1 MKRESFFTWK
11 GMLLWSNHFYG
22 IAAGLLCIETTLTL
36 LKKPP
41 SFYLV
46 AFIYLSTVIYYT
58 YAYFDEIKT
67 GIYNERSQWYLQNKK
82 YLKIRQ
88 LILIIVCF
96 YLAVFKLHLIQIFFS
111 LTIGLQLIL
120 LFTSLLAF
128 LYYYPHFLLK
138 NMQLRNKGLLKS
150 ISIAWV
156 WVVVSCILP
165 ILVLTNGQSNFNP
178 IDYATILY
186 FLQQFLFILILAIL
200 FDIKDLNKDQDE
212 DVKTVVVKYGIKP
225 AIDKFIIPL
234 LVMYWLVSMLLFF
247 NLMPPF
253 AYLILSFVI
262 AFLLVLV
269 TYLIQKRT
277 AIHENILLIDGL
289 IIVKAIMGILLY
301 CAFFGGID

>member
-1 MKRESFFTWK
+1 MKRENFFTWK
-11 GMLLWSNHFYG
+11 GLLLWSNHFYG

-41 SFYLV
+41 SLLLIT
-46 AFIYLSTVIYYT
+46 FIYLSTVVYYT

-88 LILIIVCF
+88 LILMIICF
-96 YLAVFKLHLIQIFFS
+96 YLAFFKLHLIEIFFS

-120 LFTSLLAF
+120 LITSLLAL
-128 LYYYPHFLLK
+128 LYYYPIFLLK
-138 NMQLRNKGLLKS
+138 NIQLRNKGFLKS

-156 WVVVSCILP
+156 WLVVTCILP
-165 ILVLTNGQSNFNP
+165 ILVLSNGQSNFNP
-178 IDYATILY
+178 IHYATILY
-186 FLQQFLFILILAIL
+186 LLQQFLFIFILAIL
-200 FDIKDLNKDQDE
+200 FDIKDLNRDQDE
-212 DVKTVVVKYGIKP
+212 HVKTVVVEYGIKP
-225 AIDKFIIPL
+225 AIYKFIIPL
-234 LVMYWLVSMLLFF
+234 LVMYLLVSLFLFF

-253 AYLILSFVI
+253 AYLILPFII
-262 AFLLVLV
+262 AFLLVQV

-301 CAFFGGID
+301 CAFFGRN

>member
-1 MKRESFFTWK
+1 MKRENFFTWK
-11 GMLLWSNHFYG
+11 GLLLWSNHFYG

-41 SFYLV
+41 SLLLIT
-46 AFIYLSTVIYYT
+46 FIYLSTVVYYT

-88 LILIIVCF
+88 LILMIICF
-96 YLAVFKLHLIQIFFS
+96 YLAFFKLHLIEIFFS

-120 LFTSLLAF
+120 LITSLLAL
-128 LYYYPHFLLK
+128 LYYYPIFLLK
-138 NMQLRNKGLLKS
+138 NIQLRNKGFLKS

-156 WVVVSCILP
+156 WLVVTCILP
-165 ILVLTNGQSNFNP
+165 ILVLSNGQSNFNP
-178 IDYATILY
+178 IHYATILY
-186 FLQQFLFILILAIL
+186 LLQQFLFIFILAIL
-200 FDIKDLNKDQDE
+200 FDIKDLNRDQDE
-212 DVKTVVVKYGIKP
+212 HVKTVVVKYGIKP

-234 LVMYWLVSMLLFF
+234 LVMYLLVSLFLFF

-253 AYLILSFVI
+253 AYLILPFII
-262 AFLLVLV
+262 AFLLVQV

-301 CAFFGGID
+301 CAFFGRN